1 MRVNKLDHP
10 GQRAGLDIERTA
22 EDWMFKACTDD
33 VVVGVLHRLNGV
45 PVALDSA
52 YDHDVLAIRLPVL
65 LATFVLIQKLRAL
78 GEQYCETSP
87 RCCARAWR
95 SASALTGTKC
105 VTGPPTTTL
114 PRRSWCWRT
123 GWGSPVDAT
132 HALVSQWG
140 DCGRRATRI
149 GLACR
154 LPRDSQLP
162 PTTRRQ

>member
-1 MRVNKLDHP
+1 
-10 GQRAGLDIERTA
+10 
-22 EDWMFKACTDD
+22 MFKACTDD

-132 HALVSQWG
+132 HALVLQWG

-149 GLACR
+149 GLACQ

-162 PTTRRQ
+162 RTTRLQ